1 VEVQEQ
7 VLATNKNPESPSGR
21 PAHHGSYRRG
31 TGSGAFQRA
40 SSVSEH
46 PVDAIIEYTLIIK
59 PAEDG
64 YNNGRS
70 SVLRIEGAQEAE
82 GWLADIKAQ
91 IKVNTVSV
99 RPCQPR
105 CVSRVPQNSRT

>member
-1 VEVQEQ
+1 
-7 VLATNKNPESPSGR
+7 
-21 PAHHGSYRRG
+21 
-31 TGSGAFQRA
+31 
-40 SSVSEH
+40 
-46 PVDAIIEYTLIIK
+46 VDAIIEYTLIIK